1 LRVSML
7 VGPWIHRIQAKC
19 FNIGIVVGLKIHLMQ
34 AVLLPLTVRMMIEN
48 LMFTLCSRDCVILSR
63 INSFFAVS

>member
-1 LRVSML
+1 ML
-7 VGPWIHRIQAKC
+7 VEPWIRRIQAKC